1 MRILLIWIVVQI
13 LSIILRMLA
22 NIIHHALSALPNI
35 WISIAG
41 TSQLVLFVILLVHV
55 LVLAIL
61 DNLWLL
67 KDRILI
73 VSVGLVRS
81 HAVSGSGEKVF
92 GVSFVLFHHWIG
104 FTTVYLWNLICSVT
118 ISSELVLF
126 LLIYSM
132 RILSWKDV
140 FLITLSLEG
149 ASWRLLAIHVLDV
162 MV

>member
-1 MRILLIWIVVQI
+1 
-13 LSIILRMLA
+13 MLA
-22 NIIHHALSALPNI
+22 NIAYHTLSALPNI

-81 HAVSGSGEKVF
+81 HAVSRSRHKVF
-92 GVSFVLFHHWIG
+92 GISMVFFHQWIG

-118 ISSELVLF
+118 ISSGMVLI
-126 LLIYSM
+126 LLIYSL

-149 ASWRLLAIHVLDV
+149 ASWRLLAKHVCMHHV
-162 MV
+162 IV